1 MKPTYFPFTDVS
13 DHVAEALSACF
24 GKFILYRLLSGNI
37 TEPLQVWID
46 RGVVDV
52 RVPVSGNEDELITA
66 VKNYQAWADLH
77 RGSSREKAAI
87 LKSYTDPIPF
97 FNELSTRKIVED
109 IKKNIP
115 GNSSTKVPDPVFSA
129 QIFLYFA
136 QKFDRQNRELAE
148 DLNHHQQQE
157 AELIRQL
164 KMEEDPIAIEFRN
177 IPANLPDPF
186 ADYMIADRLEAW
198 TRVFFRDPEESGLF
212 VTHSAAVLEHL
223 LDRASTAAR
232 VMHLDSIPLS
242 GRNTAGRESW
252 QERLD
257 LDLVRLVD
265 PDPIDA
271 GGKSMEPLDLPAA
284 DKTVSLSVYRVPDQ
298 TPHEFFARCA
308 EIDWPVADVPHRKS
322 RFRSTHIAL
331 VEPPGISTINQR
343 KKENSGKIV
352 KRA

>member
-1 MKPTYFPFTDVS
+1 MKPIYFPFTDVS

-24 GKFILYRLLSGNI
+24 GQFILYRLLSGNI
-37 TEPLQVWID
+37 TEPLQVWIN
-46 RGVVDV
+46 RGVADV

-66 VKNYQAWADLH
+66 VKNYQTWADLH
-77 RGSSREKAAI
+77 RDSSREKAAI
-87 LKSYTDPIPF
+87 LKSHMDPMPF

-115 GNSSTKVPDPVFSA
+115 GNSSTQIPDPVLSA

-136 QKFDRQNRELAE
+136 QEFDRQNHELTE

-164 KMEEDPIAIEFRN
+164 KMEEDPVAIEFRN
-177 IPANLPDPF
+177 TPTNLPDPF

-198 TRVFFRDPEESGLF
+198 TRVFCRDPKVSGLF

-242 GRNTAGRESW
+242 GHKTGGRESW

-257 LDLVRLVD
+257 LNLVRLVD
-265 PDPIDA
+265 QDHIDA
-271 GGKSMEPLDLPAA
+271 SGKSMEPLDLPAA
-284 DKTVSLSVYRVPDQ
+284 DNTVSLSVYRVPDQ
-298 TPHEFFARCA
+298 TPHEFFTHCA
-308 EIDWPVADVPHRKS
+308 EIDRPVADVPHRKTQ
-322 RFRSTHIAL
+322 FRNTHIAL
-331 VEPPGISTINQR
+331 IERLGISTIY
-343 KKENSGKIV
+343 
-352 KRA
+352 

>member
-1 MKPTYFPFTDVS
+1 MKPIYFPFTDVS

-37 TEPLQVWID
+37 TEPLQVWIN
-46 RGVVDV
+46 RGVADV

-77 RGSSREKAAI
+77 RDISREKAAI
-87 LKSYTDPIPF
+87 LKSHMDPMPF
-97 FNELSTRKIVED
+97 FNELSTRKIVAD

-115 GNSSTKVPDPVFSA
+115 GNSSTQIPDPVLSA

-136 QKFDRQNRELAE
+136 QEFDRQNHELID

-164 KMEEDPIAIEFRN
+164 KMEEDPVAVEFRN
-177 IPANLPDPF
+177 TPTNLPDPF

-198 TRVFFRDPEESGLF
+198 TRVFCRDSKVSGLF

-242 GRNTAGRESW
+242 GHKTGGRESW

-257 LDLVRLVD
+257 LNLVRLVD
-265 PDPIDA
+265 QDHIDA
-271 GGKSMEPLDLPAA
+271 SGKSMEPLDLPAA

-298 TPHEFFARCA
+298 TPHEFFTRCA
-308 EIDWPVADVPHRKS
+308 EIDWPVADVPPHRKS
-322 RFRSTHIAL
+322 QFRSTHIAL
-331 VEPPGISTINQR
+331 IE
-343 KKENSGKIV
+343 
-352 KRA
+352 